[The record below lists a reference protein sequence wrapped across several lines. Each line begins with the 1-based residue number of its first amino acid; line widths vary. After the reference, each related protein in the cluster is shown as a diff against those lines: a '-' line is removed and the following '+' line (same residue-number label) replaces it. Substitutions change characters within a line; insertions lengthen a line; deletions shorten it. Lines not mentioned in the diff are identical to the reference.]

1 MRRIRKT
8 DIKTVGE
15 YLYSGL
21 WFFLVPELTKELS
34 GLSFESFLK
43 FYFYDPLKLQRLSFV
58 PTRYF
63 PKSEIIPT
71 ESDEHF
77 RKGLVQG
84 WVHDEAAALMGGING
99 NAGLFANASSIA
111 PLLELMLNEG
121 SYKGKLLLKPETIK
135 LFTQRAYP
143 ESTNRRGLGFDKP
156 SLSEDEDPYPSN
168 LASPSSFGHS
178 GFTGTFIW
186 VDPSENCFII
196 FLSNRVYPT
205 RKQRALYK
213 LGIRGK
219 LLDYALQN

>member
-1 MRRIRKT
+1 M
-8 DIKTVGE
+8 
-15 YLYSGL
+15 
-21 WFFLVPELTKELS
+21 S

-43 FYFYDPLKLQRLSFV
+43 LHFYDPLQLQRLSFL

-63 PKSEIIPT
+63 PKSEIVPT
-71 ESDEHF
+71 EYDKLF
-77 RKGLVQG
+77 RKQLVQG

-111 PLLELMLNEG
+111 PLLELLLNKG
-121 SYKGKLLLKPETIK
+121 SYNGKLLLKPETFK

-156 SLSEDEDPYPSN
+156 SVSEDQDAYPSN

-178 GFTGTFIW
+178 GFTGTFVW
-186 VDPSENCFII
+186 VDPSEDCFII
-196 FLSNRVYPT
+196 FLSNRVYPS
-205 RKQRALYK
+205 REQRALYQ